1 MENVILTSLTVPE
14 VKQLLRNE
22 LESYFIQQQQNQPE
36 TDQLLTV
43 QQAAQFLTLA
53 TATIYSMVCRGE
65 IPSSKRGKRLYFS
78 KQELTAWVKSG
89 RNKTLSD
96 HNADADAYLSTYK
109 KGGK

>member
-1 MENVILTSLTVPE
+1 MNNPFLTLSEALVRIENKLGEIDHHLIRSP
-14 VKQLLRNE
+14 
-22 LESYFIQQQQNQPE
+22 IQPE

-43 QQAAQFLTLA
+43 QQAAQFLSLA

-78 KQELTAWVKSG
+78 KQELTEWVKSG

-96 HNADADAYLSTYK
+96 HASDADAYLSTYK

>member
-1 MENVILTSLTVPE
+1 MQAVTITQISAPELETLIENSLRKILTDRPT
-14 VKQLLRNE
+14 
-22 LESYFIQQQQNQPE
+22 QPE

-43 QQAAQFLTLA
+43 QQTAQFLTLA
-53 TATIYSMVCRGE
+53 PATIYSMVCRGE

-78 KQELTAWVKSG
+78 KQELTEWVKAG

-96 HNADADAYLSTYK
+96 HASEADAYLSTYK

>member
-1 MENVILTSLTVPE
+1 MQAVTITQISAP
-14 VKQLLRNE
+14 E
-22 LESYFIQQQQNQPE
+22 LESLIENSLRKILTDRPTQPE

-43 QQAAQFLTLA
+43 QQTAQFLTLA
-53 TATIYSMVCRGE
+53 PATIYSMVCRGE

-78 KQELTAWVKSG
+78 KQELTEWVKAG

-96 HNADADAYLSTYK
+96 HAAEADAYLSTYK